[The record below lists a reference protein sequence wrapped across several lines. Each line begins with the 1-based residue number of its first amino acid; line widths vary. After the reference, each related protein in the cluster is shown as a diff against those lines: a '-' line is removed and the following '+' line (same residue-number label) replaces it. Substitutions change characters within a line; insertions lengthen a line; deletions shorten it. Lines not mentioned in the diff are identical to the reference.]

1 MRRTDYPDQISSH
14 RSITAWPAKLY
25 KLSDSSHDTGQRES
39 WTTMVE
45 YLALEEV
52 LDEIRS
58 IPSVYEVTV
67 VSRSGMHIA
76 GDAPKGVH
84 LETFVA
90 MSAILLGAA
99 ETATG
104 ELKDKLQ
111 YVAIE
116 LTRGRMMLVSAGA
129 RALLVLTASK
139 DIPTQDLA
147 EKAKDF
153 AAKIAE
159 KI

>member
-1 MRRTDYPDQISSH
+1 
-14 RSITAWPAKLY
+14 
-25 KLSDSSHDTGQRES
+25 
-39 WTTMVE
+39 MVE

-58 IPSVYEVTV
+58 IPSVYEETV

-129 RALLVLTASK
+129 RALLVITASK
-139 DIPTQDLA
+139 DVPTQDLA
-147 EKAKDF
+147 AKAKDF
-153 AAKIAE
+153 ASKIAE

>member
-1 MRRTDYPDQISSH
+1 M
-14 RSITAWPAKLY
+14 
-25 KLSDSSHDTGQRES
+25 
-39 WTTMVE
+39 
-45 YLALEEV
+45 ALEEI

-58 IPSVYEVTV
+58 IPSVYEATV

-99 ETATG
+99 ETATS

-111 YVAIE
+111 HVLIE
-116 LTRGRMMLVSAGA
+116 LARGKIVLVSAGG
-129 RALLVLTASK
+129 RALLVVTASK
-139 DIPTQDLA
+139 DISTSDLA
-147 EKAKDF
+147 AKAKEF
-153 AAKIAE
+153 AAALKE
-159 KI
+159 CL

>member
-1 MRRTDYPDQISSH
+1 
-14 RSITAWPAKLY
+14 
-25 KLSDSSHDTGQRES
+25 
-39 WTTMVE
+39 MVE
-45 YLALEEV
+45 YLGLEEV
-52 LDEIRS
+52 LDEMRS

-99 ETATG
+99 ETATS

-111 YVAIE
+111 FVSVE
-116 LTRGRMMLVSAGA
+116 LGRGKMILTSAGA
-129 RALLVLTASK
+129 RALIVLTASK
-139 DIPTQDLA
+139 DADTKELA
-147 EKAKDF
+147 SKAHDF
-153 AAKIAE
+153 AMKVE
-159 KI
+159 SKM

>member
-1 MRRTDYPDQISSH
+1 
-14 RSITAWPAKLY
+14 
-25 KLSDSSHDTGQRES
+25 
-39 WTTMVE
+39 MVE

-52 LDEIRS
+52 LDEMRS

-99 ETATG
+99 ETATS

-111 YVAIE
+111 YIAVE
-116 LTRGRMMLVSAGA
+116 LQRGRMILTSAGG

-139 DIPTQDLA
+139 DADTKDLA
-147 EKAKDF
+147 DKARDF
-153 AAKIAE
+153 AAKVEERI
-159 KI
+159 

>member
-1 MRRTDYPDQISSH
+1 
-14 RSITAWPAKLY
+14 
-25 KLSDSSHDTGQRES
+25 
-39 WTTMVE
+39 MVE
-45 YLALEEV
+45 YLALEQL

-58 IPSVYEVTV
+58 VPSVYEATI

-99 ETATG
+99 ETATS

-111 YVAIE
+111 YVVVE
-116 LTRGRMMLVSAGA
+116 LARGKMVLVSAGG
-129 RALLVLTASK
+129 RALLIVTASK
-139 DIPTQDLA
+139 DVPTNELA
-147 EKAKDF
+147 EKAKAF
-153 AAKIAE
+153 AARIEDKM
-159 KI
+159 

>member
-1 MRRTDYPDQISSH
+1 
-14 RSITAWPAKLY
+14 
-25 KLSDSSHDTGQRES
+25 
-39 WTTMVE
+39 
-45 YLALEEV
+45 
-52 LDEIRS
+52 
-58 IPSVYEVTV
+58 
-67 VSRSGMHIA
+67 MHIA

-129 RALLVLTASK
+129 RALLVITASK
-139 DIPTQDLA
+139 DVPTQDLA
-147 EKAKDF
+147 AKAKDF
-153 AAKIAE
+153 ASKIAE

>member
-1 MRRTDYPDQISSH
+1 
-14 RSITAWPAKLY
+14 
-25 KLSDSSHDTGQRES
+25 
-39 WTTMVE
+39 MVE
-45 YLALEEV
+45 YLALEQV

-58 IPSVYEVTV
+58 VPSVYEATI

-99 ETATG
+99 ETATS

-111 YVAIE
+111 YVSVE
-116 LTRGRMMLVSAGA
+116 LGRGKMVLTSAGP
-129 RALLVLTASK
+129 RALLVVTASK
-139 DIPTQDLA
+139 DIATELLA
-147 EKAKDF
+147 SKAVDF
-153 AAKIAE
+153 ASKIQS

>member
-1 MRRTDYPDQISSH
+1 M
-14 RSITAWPAKLY
+14 
-25 KLSDSSHDTGQRES
+25 
-39 WTTMVE
+39 
-45 YLALEEV
+45 ALEEI

-58 IPSVYEVTV
+58 IPSVYEATV

-76 GDAPKGVH
+76 GDSPKGVH

-99 ETATG
+99 ETATA

-111 YVAIE
+111 FVSVE
-116 LTRGRMMLVSAGA
+116 LARGRMVLVSAGS

-139 DIPTQDLA
+139 DLSITDLA
-147 EKAKDF
+147 DKAKEF
-153 AAKIAE
+153 AAKIE
-159 KI
+159 GKI

>member
-1 MRRTDYPDQISSH
+1 
-14 RSITAWPAKLY
+14 
-25 KLSDSSHDTGQRES
+25 
-39 WTTMVE
+39 MVE

-58 IPSVYEVTV
+58 IPSVYEATV

-99 ETATG
+99 ETATA

-111 YVAIE
+111 SVSIE
-116 LTRGRMMLVSAGA
+116 LSRGRMVLVSAGS

-139 DIPTQDLA
+139 DISASDLA
-147 EKAKDF
+147 AKAKEF
-153 AAKIAE
+153 GAKVE
-159 KI
+159 GKI

>member
-1 MRRTDYPDQISSH
+1 M
-14 RSITAWPAKLY
+14 A
-25 KLSDSSHDTGQRES
+25 
-39 WTTMVE
+39 E
-45 YLALEEV
+45 YLAIEEI

-58 IPSVYEVTV
+58 VPSVYEATV

-76 GDAPKGVH
+76 GDAPRGVH

-99 ETATG
+99 ETATA
-104 ELKDKLQ
+104 ELKDKLLH
-111 YVAIE
+111 VSID
-116 LTRGRMMLVSAGA
+116 LTRSKMVLVSAGS
-129 RALLVLTASK
+129 RALLVVTASNE
-139 DIPTQDLA
+139 IGTQELA
-147 EKAKDF
+147 EKTKVF

>member
-1 MRRTDYPDQISSH
+1 
-14 RSITAWPAKLY
+14 
-25 KLSDSSHDTGQRES
+25 
-39 WTTMVE
+39 MVE

-58 IPSVYEVTV
+58 IPSVYEATV

-76 GDAPKGVH
+76 GDAPKGAH

-99 ETATG
+99 ETATA

-111 YVAIE
+111 YVMVE
-116 LTRGRMMLVSAGA
+116 LTRSKMILMSAGP
-129 RALLVLTASK
+129 RALLVVTASK
-139 DIPTQDLA
+139 DIATQDLA
-147 EKAKDF
+147 S
-153 AAKIAE
+153 KITVFAE
-159 KI
+159 KVDVKI

>member
-1 MRRTDYPDQISSH
+1 MQVVFV
-14 RSITAWPAKLY
+14 
-25 KLSDSSHDTGQRES
+25 
-39 WTTMVE
+39 MVE
-45 YLALEEV
+45 YLALEEL

-58 IPSVYEVTV
+58 IPSVFEATV

-99 ETATG
+99 ETATA

-111 YVAIE
+111 YVCVE
-116 LTRGRMMLVSAGA
+116 LARGKMLLISAGP
-129 RALLVLTASK
+129 RALLVVNSSK
-139 DIPTQDLA
+139 DMSTTDLA
-147 EKAKDF
+147 AKIKDF
-153 AAKIAE
+153 AVKVSESI
-159 KI
+159 

>member
-1 MRRTDYPDQISSH
+1 
-14 RSITAWPAKLY
+14 
-25 KLSDSSHDTGQRES
+25 
-39 WTTMVE
+39 MVE
-45 YLALEEV
+45 YLALEEL

-58 IPSVYEVTV
+58 VPSVFEATV

-99 ETATG
+99 ETATA

-111 YVAIE
+111 HVSIE
-116 LTRGRMMLVSAGA
+116 LTRGRMLLVSAGN

-139 DIPTQDLA
+139 DMPIADLA
-147 EKAKDF
+147 AKAKEF
-153 AAKIAE
+153 AARIEDKI
-159 KI
+159 

>member
-1 MRRTDYPDQISSH
+1 
-14 RSITAWPAKLY
+14 
-25 KLSDSSHDTGQRES
+25 
-39 WTTMVE
+39 MVE
-45 YLALEEV
+45 YLAIEEI

-58 IPSVYEVTV
+58 IPSVFEATV

-99 ETATG
+99 ETATA
-104 ELKDKLQ
+104 ELKDRLQ
-111 YVAIE
+111 YVTVE
-116 LTRGRMMLVSAGA
+116 LARGKMVLVSAGS

-139 DIPTQDLA
+139 DLGTTELA
-147 EKAKDF
+147 VKATEF
-153 AAKIAE
+153 AAKIE
-159 KI
+159 DKI

>member
-1 MRRTDYPDQISSH
+1 
-14 RSITAWPAKLY
+14 
-25 KLSDSSHDTGQRES
+25 
-39 WTTMVE
+39 MVE
-45 YLALEEV
+45 YLALEQV

-58 IPSVYEVTV
+58 IPSVYEATV

-99 ETATG
+99 ETATA

-111 YVAIE
+111 FVVIE
-116 LTRGRMMLVSAGA
+116 LSRGKMILMSAGP
-129 RALLVLTASK
+129 RALLVVTASK
-139 DIPTQDLA
+139 DMSTADLSS
-147 EKAKDF
+147 KMIGF
-153 AAKIAE
+153 AAKIDE

>member
-1 MRRTDYPDQISSH
+1 
-14 RSITAWPAKLY
+14 
-25 KLSDSSHDTGQRES
+25 
-39 WTTMVE
+39 
-45 YLALEEV
+45 
-52 LDEIRS
+52 
-58 IPSVYEVTV
+58 
-67 VSRSGMHIA
+67 MHIA

-111 YVAIE
+111 HVSVE
-116 LTRGRMMLVSAGA
+116 LTRSKMVLVSAGS
-129 RALLVLTASK
+129 RALLVVTASK
-139 DIPTQDLA
+139 DIDTAQLA
-147 EKAKDF
+147 ARAKEF
-153 AAKIAE
+153 AVKIEE

>member
-1 MRRTDYPDQISSH
+1 
-14 RSITAWPAKLY
+14 
-25 KLSDSSHDTGQRES
+25 
-39 WTTMVE
+39 MVE

-58 IPSVYEVTV
+58 IPSVYEATV

-76 GDAPKGVH
+76 GDAPKGAH

-99 ETATG
+99 ETATA

-111 YVAIE
+111 YVVVE
-116 LTRGRMMLVSAGA
+116 LTRSKMILISAGQ
-129 RALLVLTASK
+129 RALLVVTASK
-139 DIPTQDLA
+139 DMSTQELASKITVFA
-147 EKAKDF
+147 EKVDL
-153 AAKIAE
+153 KI
-159 KI
+159 

>member
-1 MRRTDYPDQISSH
+1 
-14 RSITAWPAKLY
+14 
-25 KLSDSSHDTGQRES
+25 
-39 WTTMVE
+39 MVE
-45 YLALEEV
+45 YLALEQV

-58 IPSVYEVTV
+58 IPSVFEATV

-99 ETATG
+99 ETATA
-104 ELKDKLQ
+104 ELKDKLLN
-111 YVAIE
+111 VVVE
-116 LTRGRMMLVSAGA
+116 LSRGKMILMSAGP
-129 RALLVLTASK
+129 RALVVVTASK
-139 DIPTQDLA
+139 DMSTADLTA
-147 EKAKDF
+147 RLNEYTT
-153 AAKIAE
+153 KIDN

>member
-1 MRRTDYPDQISSH
+1 MHIVR
-14 RSITAWPAKLY
+14 
-25 KLSDSSHDTGQRES
+25 
-39 WTTMVE
+39 WTELQMAQYFAVE
-45 YLALEEV
+45 ELLEE
-52 LDEIRS
+52 LHKAM
-58 IPSVYEVTV
+58 PSVYEATV

-76 GDAPKGVH
+76 GDSPKGVH

-111 YVAIE
+111 YVSVE
-116 LTRGRMMLVSAGA
+116 LTRSRVVLVSAGN
-129 RALLVLTASK
+129 RALLVLTASN
-139 DIPTQDLA
+139 DASAEELA
-147 EKAKDF
+147 EKAREFTD
-153 AAKIAE
+153 KIAG